1 MVSNDTRLNMTVA
14 IIIVAVDLRG
24 CMIDRA
30 IASARSLN
38 FTAMHDFELQT
49 RFKYCDSCTH
59 GQNIFCQLLFL
70 QIGSKLNLYV
80 QYSKIEIYF
89 EIRGFDNLIAFR
101 TGMGSA
107 CAHRPAPN
115 ADMQKETQR

>member
-49 RFKYCDSCTH
+49 RFKYCDACTH
-59 GQNIFCQLLFL
+59 GQNIFASLFFCRL
-70 QIGSKLNLYV
+70 DRN
-80 QYSKIEIYF
+80 
-89 EIRGFDNLIAFR
+89 
-101 TGMGSA
+101 
-107 CAHRPAPN
+107 
-115 ADMQKETQR
+115 

>member
-1 MVSNDTRLNMTVA
+1 MVSNDTRLNMAVA

-80 QYSKIEIYF
+80 QYSKIEIYL
-89 EIRGFDNLIAFR
+89 EIWGFDNL
-101 TGMGSA
+101 SA
-107 CAHRPAPN
+107 CICACARWNFLRRDQA
-115 ADMQKETQR
+115 